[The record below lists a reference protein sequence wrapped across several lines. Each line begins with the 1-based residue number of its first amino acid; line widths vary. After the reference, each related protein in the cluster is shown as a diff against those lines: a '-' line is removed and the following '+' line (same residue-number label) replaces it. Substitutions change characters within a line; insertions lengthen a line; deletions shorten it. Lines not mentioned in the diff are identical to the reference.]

1 MNSSNKD
8 TPRTSFLDTDAS
20 DDVAFYRA
28 LFAMR
33 DAARETC
40 IPVIVIEREDKDGFI
55 KVQPIIRAMKQMSDG
70 VQGYDRKP
78 FLVKPMKFFHGGFT
92 IHAPIFAG
100 DTGYVISCDRDAT
113 RAMGKNESVLS
124 KDISSK
130 EITDSHLENPDTIDC
145 SHYVYGFFI
154 PCSWVRN
161 ESDYMKPMVGG
172 DNGIF
177 KDRLVISNY
186 HKAGDDG
193 SAFITIDRDGNV
205 MVATENSKAFV
216 NKNGIQIANR
226 TDKTNDSD
234 LAESRVVKLD
244 GEKCWIY
251 HNGKNED
258 SEDTNGI
265 VATKD
270 GVEAEKIL
278 SIRNGKLSA
287 TMNPK
292 NLKSNAEFR
301 TVRIITGDPIRDG
314 DIVSVPTAKITVLC
328 DEPIEDAPLVF
339 NVRDSDR

>member
-161 ESDYMKPMVGG
+161 ESDEMKG
-172 DNGIF
+172 DFGRDDGFF
-177 KDRLVISNY
+177 KDKLVISNY
-186 HKAGDDG
+186 HEGGSEG
-193 SAFITIDRDGNV
+193 SAYISIDRDGNIEIE
-205 MVATENSKAFV
+205 TENSRV
-216 NKNGIQIANR
+216 TIDSSGINITNLDDKNSDETSKNAR
-226 TDKTNDSD
+226 TLSVGKDNLSMYHN
-234 LAESRVVKLD
+234 AESD
-244 GEKCWIY
+244 E
-251 HNGKNED
+251 
-258 SEDTNGI
+258 SEGTNG
-265 VATKD
+265 VLASKD
-270 GVEAEKIL
+270 SVTVEKKL
-278 SIRNGKLSA
+278 QVFNTDRNIDIDPKELESDGK
-287 TMNPK
+287 
-292 NLKSNAEFR
+292 FR
-301 TVRIITGDPIRDG
+301 RVRIVTGQPTRDG
-314 DIVSVPTAKITVLC
+314 DVVSIPMATVMVLC
-328 DEPIEDAPLVF
+328 DEPIEDDPLVF